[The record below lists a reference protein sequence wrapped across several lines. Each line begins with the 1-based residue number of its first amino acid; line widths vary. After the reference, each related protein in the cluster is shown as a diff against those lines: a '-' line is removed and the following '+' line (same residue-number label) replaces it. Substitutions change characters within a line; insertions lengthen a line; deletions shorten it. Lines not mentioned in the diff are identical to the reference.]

1 MDIELEGLWIDKSG
15 KFNSMQL
22 QGEPPFL
29 GLQDHVQLRSMR
41 SSRSR
46 IFKGWIKASLI
57 CPPFLSHIVVY

>member
-1 MDIELEGLWIDKSG
+1 MDIDLEGLWIDKTG
-15 KFNSMQL
+15 NFNSMQL

-46 IFKGWIKASLI
+46 IFKGLI
-57 CPPFLSHIVVY
+57 RDGLKPV